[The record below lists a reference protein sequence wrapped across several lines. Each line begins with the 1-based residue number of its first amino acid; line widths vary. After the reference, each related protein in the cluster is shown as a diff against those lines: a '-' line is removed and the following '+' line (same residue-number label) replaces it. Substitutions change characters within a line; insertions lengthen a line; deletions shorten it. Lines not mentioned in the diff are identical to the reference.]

1 MDKKVAQTIERF
13 RNSLKREGVKIK
25 KFIIFGSHAK
35 GNARKHSDIDVVVI
49 SENFKT
55 LDIVK
60 RQELIGLALARAKVM
75 DPIEALGYTE
85 EEYILE
91 GRGTFIGDE
100 VKSKGIEVV

>member
-1 MDKKVAQTIERF
+1 MDKKIGEIIKIF
-13 RNSLKREGVKIK
+13 RNSLEGEGIKIK
-25 KFIIFGSHAK
+25 KIVIFGSYAK
-35 GNARKHSDIDVVVI
+35 GTARKHSDIDMIVI
-49 SENFKT
+49 SDRFKT